1 MTDLE
6 VLSKR
11 LERVER
17 RYRRLQTILMLV
29 CILGAAVGLMG
40 QVRPERP
47 RPPDE
52 LPEKQSAST
61 PAAEPEIRTEHLIL
75 VDKNKKERASLVS
88 DGAGSVFLVLFDANG
103 KTRAELSVSNYGP
116 SLTFLDPSGQPRAVF
131 GSTTIVGSHVVSESG
146 VAERNPA
153 SSIVLFDR
161 IGKLIWRQP

>member
-11 LERVER
+11 LEVIER
-17 RYRRLQTILMLV
+17 RYRKLQTILT
-29 CILGAAVGLMG
+29 LGCVFVLALGLMG
-40 QVRPERP
+40 QVPTEP
-47 RPPDE
+47 RRLPPT
-52 LPEKQSAST
+52 QSAPPSST
-61 PAAEPEIRTEHLIL
+61 SPEQEIRAEHFVL

-88 DGAGSVFLVLFDANG
+88 DGAGSVFLILLDANG

-116 SLTFLDPSGQPRAVF
+116 SLTFLDPSGQPRAIF
-131 GSTTIVGSHVVSESG
+131 GSTTLVGSHVVSEAG

-161 IGKLIWRQP
+161 VGKLLWREP